1 MTREELIVSLI
12 ETAHREVSRYNCQFA
27 ADADAQLREMVTT
40 GVNRMTLAERSNGI
54 KIAEAERN
62 MRFLCQQLCKRTRRE
77 SRVIVENRTFSSARL
92 SICPLW
98 PFC

>member
-1 MTREELIVSLI
+1 MTREELKASLI
-12 ETAHREVSRYNCQFA
+12 KEAYNEVNRHNCQFS
-27 ADADAQLREMVTT
+27 ADADAQLRELVSA
-40 GVNRMTLAERSNGI
+40 GVDRMTVEERYNGA
-54 KIAEAERN
+54 KIAETQRN
-62 MRFLCQQLCKRTRRE
+62 MRFLCQQLCERTRRE